1 MISGD
6 RIIGTSGQQKALDRR
21 RRRRASRDGSVVFM
35 DIEKNAV
42 LLVID
47 VQKGMDDP
55 RLGQRN
61 NPGAEKNIE
70 RLLQAW
76 RASGRPIIHVRHDS
90 TGANSPFRPGQPGN
104 EVKPEAQPLPG
115 EPVVRKC
122 VSSAFIG
129 TDLEQ
134 RLRAAQQKTLVVVGM
149 MAEYCVNTTARMA
162 ENLGFDVLVGSG
174 ALFAVGGGVVGDLA
188 GFAAAS
194 YLRGIDYYQVPTTLL
209 SMVDSSVGGKTGV
222 NLAAG
227 KNLAGALHRSE
238 EHTSEL

>member
-1 MISGD
+1 MSGLSPGFMKPTD
-6 RIIGTSGQQKALDRR
+6 MTFSPQRSTGIM
-21 RRRRASRDGSVVFM
+21 RASTAGSALPGIARAGIVVFM

-61 NPGAEKNIE
+61 NPGAEKNIA

-115 EPVVRKC
+115 ER
-122 VSSAFIG
+122 
-129 TDLEQ
+129 
-134 RLRAAQQKTLVVVGM
+134 
-149 MAEYCVNTTARMA
+149 
-162 ENLGFDVLVGSG
+162 
-174 ALFAVGGGVVGDLA
+174 
-188 GFAAAS
+188 
-194 YLRGIDYYQVPTTLL
+194 
-209 SMVDSSVGGKTGV
+209 
-222 NLAAG
+222 
-227 KNLAGALHRSE
+227 
-238 EHTSEL
+238 

>member
-1 MISGD
+1 M
-6 RIIGTSGQQKALDRR
+6 
-21 RRRRASRDGSVVFM
+21 RASTAGSALPGIARAGIVVFM

-104 EVKPEAQPLPG
+104 EVKPEAQPLPD
-115 EPVVRKC
+115 RKSTRLN
-122 VSSAFIG
+122 SSHLGISYAVFC
-129 TDLEQ
+129 LENKSELQ
-134 RLRAAQQKTLVVVGM
+134 SLRHLVCRLML
-149 MAEYCVNTTARMA
+149 
-162 ENLGFDVLVGSG
+162 
-174 ALFAVGGGVVGDLA
+174 
-188 GFAAAS
+188 
-194 YLRGIDYYQVPTTLL
+194 
-209 SMVDSSVGGKTGV
+209 
-222 NLAAG
+222 
-227 KNLAGALHRSE
+227 E
-238 EHTSEL
+238 EHASTPGPKA